1 MSYRDSYC
9 PHYFK
14 VHPDCKSEK
23 DFVDALALRGVKMP
37 RSRGA
42 TALQTKLRDLC
53 PAMPLNSLRLREDLM
68 DEGVTLDFILRQ
80 ARSDPNKIDITDV
93 PRSCSLSL
101 RRYSHRCID
110 VEGNENDRMA
120 LVDLLCERAEEEVT
134 LSRLELAARFVP
146 TNKDL
151 K

>member
-1 MSYRDSYC
+1 
-9 PHYFK
+9 
-14 VHPDCKSEK
+14 
-23 DFVDALALRGVKMP
+23 
-37 RSRGA
+37 
-42 TALQTKLRDLC
+42 
-53 PAMPLNSLRLREDLM
+53 M

>member
-68 DEGVTLDFILRQ
+68 DDGVTLDFILRQ